1 MRQIDLS
8 ALSPGLCQVA
18 LDAGAAVMQ
27 IYQDATLSEAQLPDK
42 ADASPLTMADLA
54 SHHLIVERL
63 AALTPEIP
71 VVSEEDDDSLVHR
84 TQTGSFWLID
94 PLDGT
99 KEFLARNGEF
109 SVNIALITD
118 GEPVWGVVVAPALD
132 QMFWGGRLYGS
143 HRLSG
148 GKATPTIAS
157 PIRVSAPV
165 VSVKAYRVVASKS
178 HLNAETS
185 AFIDKLGSTELIQA
199 GSSLKFCKIA
209 EGRADVYPR
218 LAPTCEWDTAAAQA
232 VLEGAG
238 GYVYDTSG
246 SRLRYGKP
254 NVLNPSFIAASVSFD
269 ELVSGT

>member
-1 MRQIDLS
+1 MRQIDVS
-8 ALSPGLCQVA
+8 ALSPELCQVA

-27 IYQDATLSEAQLPDK
+27 IYQDVALGQAQLPDK

-71 VVSEEDDDSLVHR
+71 IVSEEDDGSLLYR

-109 SVNIALITD
+109 TVNIALITD

-132 QMFWGGRLYGS
+132 QMFWGGRSCGS

-148 GKATPTIAS
+148 GESTPTITS
-157 PIRVSAPV
+157 SIRVSAPV
-165 VSVKAYRVVASKS
+165 LCGRAYRVVASKS

-185 AFIDKLGSTELIQA
+185 AFIDKLGSTELVQA

-246 SRLRYGKP
+246 LRLRYGKP
-254 NVLNPSFIAASVSFD
+254 NVLNPSFIAASLPFD
-269 ELVSGT
+269 ALVSGT